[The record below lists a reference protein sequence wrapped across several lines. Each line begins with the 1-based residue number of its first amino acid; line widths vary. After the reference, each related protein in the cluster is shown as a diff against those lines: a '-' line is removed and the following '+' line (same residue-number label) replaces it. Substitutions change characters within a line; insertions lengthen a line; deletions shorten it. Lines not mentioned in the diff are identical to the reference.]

1 MIERGVAERLS
12 ATELS
17 IIRQVE
23 AKVDD
28 SLAFLERV
36 VNINSGTMNHD
47 GVRLVG
53 RAFESEF
60 QELGFATR
68 WIPLTHLNRAGHLF
82 AERSGTRGK
91 RILLIGHLDTVFEKN
106 STFQRFEN
114 LGDTA
119 RGPGVEDMK
128 GGDVVLLFALKAMH
142 AAGVLEGAQIIVA
155 LIGDE
160 EDSGDPVTVSRGEL
174 IEAAKRC
181 QVGLGFESAG
191 LDHHNA
197 TVARRGYS
205 EWRLSVAGQQGHSS
219 RIFHPNF
226 GSGAIYEAARVL
238 SQFHEQLGAIK
249 HLTLG
254 PGIIL
259 GGTDVSYD
267 PAHTR
272 GGAFG
277 KTNVIP
283 KTVVAAGDLRFNNR
297 EQLIQTQSKMR
308 EIVTANLPRT
318 SSQITFRDSYPAMP
332 PAPGNY
338 DLMDQLD
345 RVSRDLG
352 FGPVK
357 AFDPDERGAA
367 DIAFAADHVEACL
380 DGLGPAGWGGH
391 SPDETIDLRSFP
403 IQIKRAALLIH
414 RLAGGD

>member
-1 MIERGVAERLS
+1 MIQRVVAERLS
-12 ATELS
+12 AMEAS
-17 IIRQVE
+17 ITRQVD
-23 AKVDD
+23 ALVDD

-36 VNINSGTMNHD
+36 VNINSGTMNHE
-47 GVRLVG
+47 GVREVG
-53 RAFESEF
+53 RAFDLEF
-60 QELGFATR
+60 QRLGFLTR
-68 WIPLTHLNRAGHLF
+68 WIPLTQLNRSGHLF
-82 AERSGTRGK
+82 GERRGNRGK
-91 RILLIGHLDTVFEKN
+91 QILLIGHLDTVFEKDN
-106 STFQRFEN
+106 TFQRFEN

-128 GGDVVLLFALKAMH
+128 GGDVVLLFALKALH
-142 AAGVLEGAQIIVA
+142 AAGALEGTQVVVA

-160 EDSGDPVTVSRGEL
+160 EDSGDPVTVSRQEL

-181 QVGLGFESAG
+181 QVALGFESAG
-191 LDHHNA
+191 VDHHNA

-205 EWRLSVAGQQGHSS
+205 EWRLSVTGQQGHSS
-219 RIFHPNF
+219 RIFHPSF
-226 GSGAIYEAARVL
+226 GSGAIYETARVL
-238 SQFHEQLGAIK
+238 SQFHEQLSGTK

-259 GGTDVSYD
+259 GGTEVVYD

-272 GGAFG
+272 GEAFG

-283 KTVVAAGDLRFNNR
+283 RTVVAAGDLRFNNR
-297 EQLIQTQSKMR
+297 DQLLQTQAKMR
-308 EIVTANLPRT
+308 EIVAANLPRT
-318 SSQITFRDSYPAMP
+318 TANIAFRDSYPAMP
-332 PAPGNY
+332 PASGNY

-352 FGPVK
+352 FGSVK

-367 DIAFAADHVEACL
+367 DISFAADHVEACL

-391 SPDETIDLRSFP
+391 SPNETIDLKSFP

-414 RLAGGD
+414 RLAAGK